1 MKTLLPF
8 FLILFLSNLS
18 FGQQWLDKTC
28 GIENEI
34 NSEEYTSAQSNNILT
49 LIINQEG
56 KLLMNGQE
64 QEGLSEIQF
73 KELVYGFL
81 ANPLNLKTKSDSP
94 KQAIIALGSYG
105 EHKNYDLI
113 LRYVRE
119 VYLYAWDTYTQEKY
133 QVIYSDLD
141 CKKREKIRSKNFPY
155 NIIELGKDEE
165 DSKRPSFS
173 PGVPMFS
180 GDVID
185 N

>member
-1 MKTLLPF
+1 MKTLLS
-8 FLILFLSNLS
+8 FLSILLLSSLS

-28 GIENEI
+28 KIENEI
-34 NSEEYTSAQSNNILT
+34 TNEEYTSAQSNNILT
-49 LIINQEG
+49 LIIDQEG
-56 KLLMNGQE
+56 KLLMNGKKK
-64 QEGLSEIQF
+64 EGLSEIQF
-73 KELVYGFL
+73 KESVYDFL
-81 ANPLNLKTKSDSP
+81 ANPSNIKTMSDSP

-105 EHKNYDLI
+105 EHENYDLI

-119 VYLYAWDTYTQEKY
+119 IYLYAWDTYSEEKY

-155 NIIELGKDEE
+155 NIIELGKDKD
-165 DSKRPSFS
+165 DSKKPSFS
-173 PGVPMFS
+173 PGVPPFS

>member
-1 MKTLLPF
+1 MKTLLS
-8 FLILFLSNLS
+8 FLSILLLSSLS

-28 GIENEI
+28 KIENEI
-34 NSEEYTSAQSNNILT
+34 TNEEYTSAQSNNILT
-49 LIINQEG
+49 LIIDQEG
-56 KLLMNGQE
+56 KLLMNGKKK
-64 QEGLSEIQF
+64 EGLSEIQF
-73 KELVYGFL
+73 KESVYDFL
-81 ANPLNLKTKSDSP
+81 ANPSNIKTKSDSP

-105 EHKNYDLI
+105 EHENYDLI

-119 VYLYAWDTYTQEKY
+119 IYLYAWDTYSEEKY

-155 NIIELGKDEE
+155 NIIKLGKYKD
-165 DSKRPSFS
+165 DSKKTGFS
-173 PGVPMFS
+173 PGVPTFS

>member
-8 FLILFLSNLS
+8 FLILLLSNLS
-18 FGQQWLDKTC
+18 FGQQWLDTTC
-28 GIENEI
+28 KIENEI
-34 NSEEYTSAQSNNILT
+34 TNEEYTSAQSNNILT
-49 LIINQEG
+49 LIIDQEG
-56 KLLMNGQE
+56 KLLMNGQKK
-64 QEGLSEIQF
+64 EGLSEIQF
-73 KELVYGFL
+73 KELVYDFL
-81 ANPLNLKTKSDSP
+81 SNPSSVKTKSDSP
-94 KQAIIALGSYG
+94 KQGIIALGSYG

-119 VYLYAWDTYTQEKY
+119 VYLYAWDAYSEEKY

-165 DSKRPSFS
+165 DSKKPSPS
-173 PGVPMFS
+173 PGIPPFA
-180 GDVID
+180 GDVSD